1 MAECY
6 ERQMN
11 QSRDVLETA
20 VYTRFHV
27 LRPGTCWNGVDVEMP
42 TCPDSATVSLRSLD
56 ALAYL
61 LTGVRG

>member
-1 MAECY
+1 ML
-6 ERQMN
+6 
-11 QSRDVLETA
+11 SPGRDVLDGDCCVHA
-20 VYTRFHV
+20 RWFHV
-27 LRPGTCWNGVDVEMP
+27 LSPRTCWNGVDVEMP